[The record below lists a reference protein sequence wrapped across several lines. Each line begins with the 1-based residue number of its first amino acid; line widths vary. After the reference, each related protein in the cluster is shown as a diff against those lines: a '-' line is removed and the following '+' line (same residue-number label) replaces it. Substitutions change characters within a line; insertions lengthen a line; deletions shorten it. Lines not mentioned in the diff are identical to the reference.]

1 MENEW
6 TDEMTSEVSE
16 NTENTENTEE
26 NALKNEETENE
37 ISEEQDHM
45 PQQKN
50 GKAIKIRG
58 GKAGKK
64 VKPVKVASKK
74 ARPVKVV
81 AKKPVRKIATARSK
95 ALLNMA
101 KQRQKQ
107 FTR

>member
-6 TDEMTSEVSE
+6 TEEMNTEVSE
-16 NTENTENTEE
+16 NTENTEE
-26 NALKNEETENE
+26 NLPENE
-37 ISEEQDHM
+37 GAENETLEEQNET
-45 PQQKN
+45 PQK
-50 GKAIKIRG
+50 GPKAIKIRS

-74 ARPVKVV
+74 ARPVKVA
-81 AKKPVRKIATARSK
+81 AKTPVRKIATARSK